1 MELEALLDT
10 ILFDALK
17 RKPQKLT
24 LDTNYSHINLSEWIK
39 SILPEWDILVPQ
51 QPQQQLLAL
60 SEWPTT
66 EDSRTEV
73 INWLTENNYSN
84 AEDLLDG
91 ACEPLAYYLSSQVKD
106 SLLVGTFVDSFTIM
120 LACKMELETINQR
133 NAAALVFGNCLNS
146 QLSAPT
152 FWGPEFQGHYKDYLF
167 GTEMTKTN
175 IIKGASS
182 LLSYYIMPLYIL
194 NYIFNDDE
202 LTDKQIEDTTEET
215 AQYSLH
221 VVGLVFDKE
230 NRRIVVADP
239 NGTLLPG
246 SNMEF
251 LTIPLKKRRAKPS
264 TKISR
269 FDLDCRKRKA
279 D

>member
-1 MELEALLDT
+1 M
-10 ILFDALK
+10 
-17 RKPQKLT
+17 
-24 LDTNYSHINLSEWIK
+24 
-39 SILPEWDILVPQ
+39 
-51 QPQQQLLAL
+51 
-60 SEWPTT
+60 
-66 EDSRTEV
+66 
-73 INWLTENNYSN
+73 
-84 AEDLLDG
+84 
-91 ACEPLAYYLSSQVKD
+91 
-106 SLLVGTFVDSFTIM
+106 
-120 LACKMELETINQR
+120 
-133 NAAALVFGNCLNS
+133 
-146 QLSAPT
+146 
-152 FWGPEFQGHYKDYLF
+152 
-167 GTEMTKTN
+167 
-175 IIKGASS
+175 
-182 LLSYYIMPLYIL
+182 